1 MPSTSVTLGDHFEGF
16 IAQEIETGRYKTA
29 SEVMRAALRLLENES
44 QQRQAI
50 IQALIEGEE
59 SGTSDRITDEIFE
72 EARAEAKRNG
82 FI

>member
-44 QQRQAI
+44 QHRQAI

-59 SGTSDRITDEIFE
+59 SGISDRTTDEIFE